1 MFFYNKSDF
10 IDIPRRLNVNYN
22 TSTNSKADNNP
33 GNISDLNNEF
43 KFDEEVEDPDITN
56 NPIIEK
62 IKTTRSGRVIK
73 MPKKI
78 LRQILKFIG

>member
-10 IDIPRRLNVNYN
+10 IDIPRRPNVNYN